1 MNRSKLFL
9 SNRNKMFEKGKS
21 GNPNGRPVGSVSD
34 KVKMWNE
41 LGEWFT
47 TQGAAKC
54 MRIMNDMEDEE
65 YIKHYTALLEYFKP
79 KQARVTHAGDE
90 KAPVVINVHSDL

>member
-1 MNRSKLFL
+1 VICFYQIFKIMGLH
-9 SNRNKMFEKGKS
+9 KGMTN
-21 GNPNGRPVGSVSD
+21 NPAGRPPGVQSERI
-34 KVKMWNE
+34 KMWNE

>member
-1 MNRSKLFL
+1 MP
-9 SNRNKMFEKGKS
+9 FEKGIS
-21 GNPNGRPVGSVSD
+21 GNPNGRPQGALSE
-34 KVKMWNE
+34 KTKMWNE

-47 TQGAAKC
+47 QQGAAKC
-54 MRIMNDMEDEE
+54 MHIMNEMEDEE

-90 KAPVVINVHSDL
+90 KAPVIIQVHSDL

>member
-1 MNRSKLFL
+1 MP
-9 SNRNKMFEKGKS
+9 FEKGIS
-21 GNPNGRPVGSVSD
+21 GNPNGRPVGAVSD

-41 LGEWFT
+41 LGEWFV
-47 TQGAAKC
+47 QEGAAKC

-79 KQARVTHAGDE
+79 KQARITHSGDE
-90 KAPVVINVHSDL
+90 KAPVIIQVHSDL

>member
-1 MNRSKLFL
+1 
-9 SNRNKMFEKGKS
+9 MFEKGKS

-34 KVKMWNE
+34 KVRMWND
-41 LGEWFT
+41 LGDWFI
-47 TQGAAKC
+47 QEGAAKC

-79 KQARVTHAGDE
+79 KQARITHSGDE
-90 KAPVVINVHSDL
+90 KAPVIIQVHSDL

>member
-1 MNRSKLFL
+1 
-9 SNRNKMFEKGKS
+9 MFEKGKS

-47 TQGAAKC
+47 QQGAAKC

>member
-1 MNRSKLFL
+1 
-9 SNRNKMFEKGKS
+9 MFEKGKS
-21 GNPNGRPVGSVSD
+21 GNPNGRPVGAISD

-41 LGEWFT
+41 LGEWFV
-47 TQGAAKC
+47 QEGAAKC

-79 KQARVTHAGDE
+79 KQARITHSGDE
-90 KAPVVINVHSDL
+90 KAPVIIQVHSDL

>member
-1 MNRSKLFL
+1 MP
-9 SNRNKMFEKGKS
+9 FEKGVS
-21 GNPNGRPVGSVSD
+21 GNPNGRPVGAVSD
-34 KVKMWNE
+34 KVRMWNE
-41 LGEWFT
+41 LGEWFV
-47 TQGAAKC
+47 QEGAAKC

-90 KAPVVINVHSDL
+90 KAPVIIQVHPDL

>member
-1 MNRSKLFL
+1 MP
-9 SNRNKMFEKGKS
+9 FEKGIS
-21 GNPNGRPVGSVSD
+21 GNPNGRPVGAVSD

-47 TQGAAKC
+47 QQGAAKC

-79 KQARVTHAGDE
+79 KQARITHSGDE
-90 KAPVVINVHSDL
+90 KAPVIIQVHADL

>member
-1 MNRSKLFL
+1 MP
-9 SNRNKMFEKGKS
+9 FEKGIS
-21 GNPNGRPVGSVSD
+21 GNPNGRPIGAVSD
-34 KVKMWNE
+34 KVKMWND

-54 MRIMNDMEDEE
+54 MRIMNEMEDEE

>member
-1 MNRSKLFL
+1 MPFP
-9 SNRNKMFEKGKS
+9 KGTS
-21 GNPNGRPVGSVSD
+21 GNPSGRPQGAISD

-41 LGEWFT
+41 LGEWFVS
-47 TQGAAKC
+47 QGAAKC
-54 MRIMNDMEDEE
+54 MRIMNEMEDEE

-90 KAPVVINVHSDL
+90 KAPVIIHVHSDL

>member
-1 MNRSKLFL
+1 MP
-9 SNRNKMFEKGKS
+9 FEKGIS
-21 GNPNGRPVGSVSD
+21 GNPNGRPVGAVSD

-41 LGEWFT
+41 LGEWFV
-47 TQGAAKC
+47 QEGAAKC

-90 KAPVVINVHSDL
+90 KAPVIIQVHSDL

>member
-1 MNRSKLFL
+1 MPFP
-9 SNRNKMFEKGKS
+9 KGTS
-21 GNPNGRPVGSVSD
+21 GNPSGRPQGAVSD

-47 TQGAAKC
+47 QQGAAKC
-54 MRIMNDMEDEE
+54 MRIMNEMEDEE

-79 KQARVTHAGDE
+79 KQARVTHAGDD
-90 KAPVVINVHSDL
+90 KAPVNIQVHSDL

>member
-1 MNRSKLFL
+1 MPFP
-9 SNRNKMFEKGKS
+9 KGVS
-21 GNPNGRPVGSVSD
+21 GNPSGRPQGAVSD

-41 LGEWFT
+41 LGEWFV
-47 TQGAAKC
+47 QEGAAKC

-79 KQARVTHAGDE
+79 KQARITHSGDE
-90 KAPVVINVHSDL
+90 KAPVIIQVHSDL

>member
-1 MNRSKLFL
+1 MP
-9 SNRNKMFEKGKS
+9 FEKGIS
-21 GNPNGRPVGSVSD
+21 GNPNGRPVGAVSD

-47 TQGAAKC
+47 QQGAAKC
-54 MRIMNDMEDEE
+54 MRIMNEMEDEE

>member
-1 MNRSKLFL
+1 MAFT
-9 SNRNKMFEKGKS
+9 KGIS
-21 GNPNGRPVGSVSD
+21 GNPNGRPVGAVSD

-41 LGEWFT
+41 LGEWFV
-47 TQGAAKC
+47 QEGAAKC
-54 MRIMNDMEDEE
+54 MRIMNEMQDEE

-90 KAPVVINVHSDL
+90 KAPVIIQVHSDL

>member
-1 MNRSKLFL
+1 MAFT
-9 SNRNKMFEKGKS
+9 KGIS
-21 GNPNGRPVGSVSD
+21 GNPNGRPVGAVSD

-41 LGEWFT
+41 LGEWFV
-47 TQGAAKC
+47 QEGAAKC

-90 KAPVVINVHSDL
+90 KAPVIIQVHSDL

>member
-1 MNRSKLFL
+1 
-9 SNRNKMFEKGKS
+9 MFEKGKS

-34 KVKMWNE
+34 KVRMWND
-41 LGEWFT
+41 LGDWFI
-47 TQGAAKC
+47 QEGAAKC

-90 KAPVVINVHSDL
+90 KAPVIIQVHSDL